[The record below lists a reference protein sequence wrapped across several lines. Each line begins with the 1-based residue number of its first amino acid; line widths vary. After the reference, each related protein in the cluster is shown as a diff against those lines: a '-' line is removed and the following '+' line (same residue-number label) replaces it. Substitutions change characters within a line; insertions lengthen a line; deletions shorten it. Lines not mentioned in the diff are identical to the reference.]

1 MALDAQAVAAMYP
14 QVVPMVGTLGFVVE
28 EVTAQRAVMRFPDQQ
43 PYHNHLGG
51 PHAGAM
57 FTLGEA
63 ASGVL
68 VLLEYGDRLE
78 EVVPLAMG
86 ADIRYVAVAMGDVTA
101 TATTDAVAEDVLAQL
116 AAGTRPEFDVDIVIA
131 TADGTVTGEMTVR
144 WTLKPLRR

>member
-43 PYHNHLGG
+43 AYHNHLGG

-63 ASGVL
+63 ASGVM

-78 EVVPLAMG
+78 DVVPLAMG

-101 TATTDAVAEDVLAQL
+101 TATTAAVAQDVLAQL
-116 AAGTRPEFDVDIVIA
+116 AAGTRPEFDVDIVL
-131 TADGTVTGEMTVR
+131 TTDEGTVTGEMTVR